1 MQGRRSLLRAGLSI
15 AGTATLPGG
24 LYAADWPAR
33 PVTLIVPWA
42 PGGGTDAVGRALA
55 QAMSKNL
62 GVPVPVMNRPGGNGT
77 IGHVAIRDATP
88 DGYSFGFIV
97 PQLITSP
104 LLGSVPVTW
113 PELQPLALLNADP
126 GALTVGAQ
134 KPWRTLPEFIAAARQ
149 NPGSIR
155 VGNSGQGGA
164 WHMLALELEK
174 KAGIQLTHVPYASAG
189 PALQDLVGGHI
200 DAVTFS
206 AVEVRAPVSGG
217 QARMIAVAA
226 PERMRTY
233 PDVPTGKEQGLDIDV
248 STWRGLAT
256 AKGTPAPVLARLEQ
270 AVQDSLRDEVFQHF
284 MQQQG
289 FGPRFLDGAAFGR
302 FLGEQETKYRAYFG
316 TGRLPEPR

>member
-1 MQGRRSLLRAGLSI
+1 MFNRRALMGAGAAAAALPAGPLRAVE
-15 AGTATLPGG
+15 
-24 LYAADWPAR
+24 WPAR

-55 QAMSKNL
+55 QALSKNL

-77 IGHVAIRDATP
+77 IGHVAIRDAAP
-88 DGYSFGFIV
+88 DGYTFGFIV

-126 GALTVGAQ
+126 GALTVGGQ
-134 KPWRTLPEFIAAARQ
+134 KPWRTLQEFIEAARRE
-149 NPGSIR
+149 PRGIR

-174 KAGIQLTHVPYASAG
+174 KAGIELTHVPYASAG

-206 AVEVRAPVSGG
+206 AVEVRAPVGGG

-233 PDVPTGKEQGLDIDV
+233 PDVPTAKEQGLELDV

-256 AKGTPAPVLARLEQ
+256 SKGTPAPVLARLQ
-270 AVQDSLRDEVFQHF
+270 GAVQQALQDEVFQQF
-284 MQQQG
+284 MAQQG
-289 FGPRFLDGAAFGR
+289 FGLRFLDASSFGSFLAEQDTRYRTYFGR
-302 FLGEQETKYRAYFG
+302 
-316 TGRLPEPR
+316 